1 MCCEDRKPSSGKK
14 CLGTCL
20 NSSFRKGK
28 EAVLVPMVLRKV
40 LEIKQKVI
48 LSLCYCFC
56 LLLSLAQLVFLFQL
70 SLCLVSP
77 LLCWFLPSLPLPSPA
92 SSLLPP
98 EELKKPDLSLS
109 GQPTVIEL
117 WACLANGPVSGA
129 SRGEKAGQ
137 GDAEGAGELVG

>member
-1 MCCEDRKPSSGKK
+1 MPGDLS
-14 CLGTCL
+14 
-20 NSSFRKGK
+20 NSSFRKVK
-28 EAVLVPMVLRKV
+28 KAVLVPMVLRKV
-40 LEIKQKVI
+40 LEIKQKVMA
-48 LSLCYCFC
+48 LP
-56 LLLSLAQLVFLFQL
+56 LLLFLSTLVSGSACF
-70 SLCLVSP
+70 SVSTLCLVSP

-129 SRGEKAGQ
+129 SRGE
-137 GDAEGAGELVG
+137 